1 MNAVRSRAWGDNSHN
16 YATVTLDDVQLE
28 RRLELAWEGVS
39 REDDIRFKCYDKD
52 MWEMFRAGVSN
63 DLDNNGMPKSVTP
76 NALPWARKSDKY
88 LELFPIPFSAWQTN
102 PNLVQNPGYPAF
114 N

>member
-16 YATVTLDDVQLE
+16 YSTVTLADVQLE

-39 REDDIRFKCYDKD
+39 REDDIRFECYDKD
-52 MWEMFRAGVSN
+52 MWSMLRATVSQ
-63 DLDNNGMPKSVTP
+63 DVDAAGMPKTYTINPSAWNRP
-76 NALPWARKSDKY
+76 SDKY
-88 LELFPIPFSAWQTN
+88 LELFPIPLTAWQTN
-102 PNLVQNPGYPAF
+102 PKLVQNPGYPAF